1 MSLDVYLKG
10 PAKQVP
16 CTCSHCWNEH
26 TREDREEFFES
37 NITHN
42 LIKMA
47 REAGVYEACWRPDEN
62 GMTKAGQLID
72 PLKQGIE
79 RLKAEPER
87 FRQFN
92 PSNGWGDYD
101 GFVEWL
107 EAYLAA
113 CVEYP
118 DADVRASR

>member
-10 PAKQVP
+10 PVVEVS
-16 CTCSHCWNEH
+16 CTCTRCWNEH
-26 TREDREEFFES
+26 TREEREEYFQG

-42 LIKMA
+42 LNAMA
-47 REAGVYEACWRPDEN
+47 AEAGVYDVCWRPEEN
-62 GMTKAGQLID
+62 GITKAEQLIE
-72 PLKQGIE
+72 PLKKGLE

-87 FRQFN
+87 FKALN

-101 GFVEWL
+101 GLVEWL

-113 CVEYP
+113 CVENP
-118 DADVRASR
+118 NADVRASR